1 MFKKGQP
8 EERELR
14 NLAHEFAIDMKSL
27 CEMLDLTDLHL
38 EEIYGNS
45 PEEHQIYT
53 VLQKWKGSRISMACY
68 ETFDPLDLSY
78 NRLPVDSTYKI
89 NELTDILFL
98 PSAEWM
104 ELLESGAIASYQTL
118 ALLLDDRRIERH
130 DLVERYCH
138 DNG

>member
-1 MFKKGQP
+1 MGQP
-8 EERELR
+8 EEKELR
-14 NLAHEFAIDMKSL
+14 KLAHDFVIDMKSL

-53 VLQKWKGSRISMACY
+53 VLQEWKGSRKSLACY
-68 ETFDPLDLSY
+68 ETFDPIDRSC
-78 NRLPVDSTYKI
+78 NRLAVDRTYEVY
-89 NELTDILFL
+89 ELTDILCL
-98 PSAEWM
+98 PSAEWI

-118 ALLLDDRRIERH
+118 TLLLDDRRIERH

-138 DNG
+138 DNGK